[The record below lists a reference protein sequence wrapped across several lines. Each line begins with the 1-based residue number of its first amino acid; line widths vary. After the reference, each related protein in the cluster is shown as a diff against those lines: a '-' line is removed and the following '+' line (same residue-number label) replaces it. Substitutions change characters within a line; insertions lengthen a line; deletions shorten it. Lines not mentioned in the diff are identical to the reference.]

1 MTKNVQNEFHTP
13 SKYHEIKNNV
23 AEFRPEYTPKEEA
36 AFDNFI
42 NKVHPIIL

>member
-1 MTKNVQNEFHTP
+1 MPKNVQNEFHTP

-23 AEFRPEYTPKEEA
+23 AEVRPEYTPKEEA

-42 NKVHPIIL
+42 NKVHPTIF